1 MKLQAPIFASLFSL
15 LLAVAGSADAASEA
29 HGKTSAKHAAGSGKA
44 HKAAL
49 RSSKVPDVPFGAET
63 AVAAFIADMNAR
75 HGFASEELQQLFA
88 AIHPNEQVL
97 RAIAPA
103 AAPEQQRSWQRYRA
117 RFVNDRRIDG
127 GLRFWRENAASLR
140 RAEADYGVP
149 PEIVT
154 AIIGVETEYGSNTG
168 RFGLFE
174 ALATLAFHYPP
185 RADFFRDELEA
196 LLLLARDAGAE
207 PLALRGSYAGAS
219 GIGQFMPSSIRR
231 FAVDYDGDRRIDL
244 AHSPAD
250 AIGSVAR
257 YLALHGWQAAT
268 PVAVPAAVGGDPSPL
283 LAAGIKPSLTLAEL
297 ARRGVLTAASGNEQ
311 RPAALI
317 DLVTPDA
324 ATEYWAAFDNFWV
337 ITRYNR
343 SSFYAMAV
351 FQLAEALRAA
361 NTPLAA
367 AGER

>member
-15 LLAVAGSADAASEA
+15 LLAVAGNADAASEPR
-29 HGKTSAKHAAGSGKA
+29 KAAARHTGSSGKA
-44 HKAAL
+44 HKARAHH
-49 RSSKVPDVPFGAET
+49 SSVPFGAEA

-103 AAPEQQRSWQRYRA
+103 AAPEQQRSWQRYRS
-117 RFVNDRRIDG
+117 RFVNARRIDG
-127 GLRFWRENAASLR
+127 GLRFWHENAESLR

-185 RADFFRDELEA
+185 RGDFFRDELEA

-207 PLALRGSYAGAS
+207 PLTLRGSYAGAS

-257 YLALHGWQAAT
+257 YLALHGWQAAA
-268 PVAVPAAVGGDPSPL
+268 PVAVPAEVGGDPSPL

-297 ARRGVLTAASGNEQ
+297 ARRGVLTAGSNNAL